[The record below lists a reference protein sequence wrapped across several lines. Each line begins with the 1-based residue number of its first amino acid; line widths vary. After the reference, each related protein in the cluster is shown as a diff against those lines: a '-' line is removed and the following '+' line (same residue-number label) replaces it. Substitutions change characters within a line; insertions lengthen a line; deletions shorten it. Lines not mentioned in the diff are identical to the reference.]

1 MWTLNVR
8 RIVSHLSDFV
18 PILSI
23 NVKVAFLEDLEEHVL
38 VVGPSRSEQSLVY
51 DCKSDLTGYRWARH
65 DALLLAPSEAIAE
78 TNKVIARISGKRT
91 RRGRYGVCW

>member
-23 NVKVAFLEDLEEHVL
+23 NVKVALLKDLEEHVL
-38 VVGPSRSEQSLVY
+38 VVGPGRSEQSLVY

-65 DALLLAPSEAIAE
+65 DALLLAPSVAIAE
-78 TNKVIARISGKRT
+78 TDEVRAVIQG
-91 RRGRYGVCW
+91 